1 MDKKMEIGIPR
12 ALLYYTY
19 YPFWHG
25 FFEGLGIKV
34 VLSDVTTKKTMSEG
48 AALVVSETC
57 LPIKVYAGHIL
68 NLLEKGVKKIF
79 VPSVQSIAPKIYNC
93 SKIRGLPDIIR
104 NVIKADFQIIEAT
117 YDKSEKHQGLY
128 DFLKEIA
135 AQYGITDMNKIKN
148 AARNG
153 QKISNNFRLMA
164 SMGVPYSKAIKL
176 ALENKVVL
184 PSEKKSYPINIAVI
198 AHGYNLY
205 DEQVSMRILD
215 KLTAMNV
222 GTKIA
227 EQLSEE
233 QMREGI
239 SSIGSK
245 LYWANELEITGAAAH
260 FIQDSQID
268 GLIAINAFGCGPD
281 SLMIERISRYAK
293 DKNKPFLN
301 LSIDEHT
308 GEAGFITRI
317 EAFTDMLLR
326 KKKIKMKQQKEKEN
340 IAEHD
345 FAEGAISKE
354 ILAGLKDNS

>member
-1 MDKKMEIGIPR
+1 MEEKMKIGMPR
-12 ALLYYTY
+12 ALLFYTY

-25 FFEGLGIKV
+25 FFTGLGINV

-68 NLLEKGVKKIF
+68 NLIEKGVKKIF

-104 NVIKADFQIIEAT
+104 NVIKADFEIVEAT

-128 DFLKEIA
+128 EFLKEA
-135 AQYGITDMNKIKN
+135 SSHFGITDMNIIKS

-153 QKISNNFRLMA
+153 QKVSNNFRLMT
-164 SMGVPYSKAIKL
+164 SMGVPYLKALKL
-176 ALENKVVL
+176 ALDNKVVM
-184 PSEKKSYPINIAVI
+184 PAEKKKFPINIAVI

-215 KLTAMNV
+215 KLESMNV
-222 GTKIA
+222 GTKTA
-227 EQLSEE
+227 ELLSEE

-239 SSIGSK
+239 SSLGSK

-260 FIQDSQID
+260 YIQDSQTD

-281 SLMIERISRYAK
+281 SLMIERISRFAK

-317 EAFTDMLLR
+317 EAFTDMLIRR
-326 KKKIKMKQQKEKEN
+326 KNILSKKSADTQN
-340 IAEHD
+340 IAQHD
-345 FAEGAISKE
+345 FQEGAISQE
-354 ILAGLKDNS
+354 ILAGIKNNL

>member
-1 MDKKMEIGIPR
+1 MMENTMEIGMPR

-34 VLSDVTTKKTMSEG
+34 ILSDHTTKKTLSEG
-48 AALVVSETC
+48 AGLVVSETC

-68 NLLEKGVKKIF
+68 NLIEKGVKKIF

-104 NVIKADFQIIEAT
+104 NVIKADFTMVEAT

-128 DFLKEIA
+128 EFLKEA
-135 AQYGITDMNKIKN
+135 AAYFGITDIEVIKK

-153 QKISNNFRLMA
+153 QKVSNNFRLMT
-164 SMGVPYSKAIKL
+164 SMGVPYAKALKL

-184 PSEKKSYPINIAVI
+184 PSEKKQFPITIAVI

-205 DEQVSMRILD
+205 DDRVSMRILD
-215 KLTAMNV
+215 KLEAMNV
-222 GTKIA
+222 GTQTAA
-227 EQLSEE
+227 ELSDE
-233 QMREGI
+233 QMKEGI
-239 SSIGSK
+239 AAMGSK
-245 LYWANELEITGAAAH
+245 LYWANELEITGAASH
-260 FIQDSQID
+260 YIQNQNVD

-281 SLMIERISRYAK
+281 SLMIERIARFAK
-293 DKNKPFLN
+293 DKGKAFLN
-301 LSIDEHT
+301 LSIDEQT

-317 EAFTDMLLR
+317 EAFTDMLFR
-326 KKKIKMKQQKEKEN
+326 RKKIKEKQEKTETN
-340 IAEHD
+340 AQNLD
-345 FAEGAISKE
+345 NPISNE
-354 ILAGLKDNS
+354 IIAGLNSTL